1 MFTHKPDPLLQK
13 QLDDLRN
20 DYKELANSAN
30 TRLGLQ
36 GEHIR
41 NLTESLNAVVKEYAA
56 IRADL
61 DAIEQKLDE
70 VLKAQDTAARSI
82 PTEQAK
88 PEGMSVMPGHVSWSQ
103 RKRAREQATR
113 SPNFIDKVKK
123 GAATTEPKPTE
134 EAKNE

>member
-1 MFTHKPDPLLQK
+1 MFKHRVDPEVQK
-13 QLDDLRN
+13 QIDELRK

-70 VLKAQDTAARSI
+70 LLKAQDASARSI
-82 PTEQAK
+82 PGEEPK
-88 PEGMSVMPGHVSWSQ
+88 PEAPNVMPGHIPWSQ
-103 RKRAREQATR
+103 RKRHREQASR

-123 GAATTEPKPTE
+123 GAATTEKTE
-134 EAKNE
+134 EVKNE